1 MKKSIAI
8 LMMLL
13 AAFSVF
19 TLASCGGDDSS
30 SSTTTATS
38 TTSTTTTASTTTAAA
53 APAAETSAPAQE
65 SSGPATSGSAL
76 MVGMVTDSGTIDDRS
91 FNQGTWEGLQ
101 KAAQELG
108 LQCTY
113 LQPNGTTTGDYTT
126 AIYDL
131 YDQGYRL
138 IACPGYLFED
148 AVKEVQA
155 ECPDLKIILI
165 DSTLGDQVGP
175 NTVTISYNE
184 HESGFLAGVATAVE
198 LIDGSVGFV
207 GGIEIPAVQKF
218 NWGFQQGVAFAN
230 ENYGTTIEMDSSN
243 FVYSGSFADLALG
256 TQLAAGMYDKGV
268 DAIFAAA
275 GGTGVGVINEART
288 RRLSGENVW
297 AIGVDV
303 DQYTVGDMG
312 NGESCILTSAMKYID
327 QTTYDLVYAAYNN
340 EFPGGENQT
349 LGAATASVGIPKT
362 NPNLSEETMAVVA
375 EVEQMVINGEI
386 TVQRTSDGLIP

>member
-65 SSGPATSGSAL
+65 PSGPATSGSSL

-101 KAAQELG
+101 TAAQELG

-218 NWGFQQGVAFAN
+218 NWGFQQGVAYAN
-230 ENYGTTIEMDSSN
+230 ANLGTSVNMDASN
-243 FVYSGSFADLALG
+243 FVYQGSFADLAG
-256 TQLAAGMYDKGV
+256 GQQLAMAMYDKGV
-268 DAIFAAA
+268 KAIFAAA
-275 GGTGVGVINEART
+275 GGTGVGVINEAKN
-288 RRLSGENVW
+288 RRLAGQDVW
-297 AIGVDV
+297 AVGVDV
-303 DQYTVGDMG
+303 DQYSVGDMG
-312 NGESCILTSAMKYID
+312 NGESCVLTSAMKDVAGVAYD
-327 QTTYDLVYAAYNN
+327 QAIAAANGT
-340 EFPGGENQT
+340 FKGGVHLN
-349 LGAATASVGIPKT
+349 LGVAEGRAGIPAS
-362 NPNLSEETMAVVA
+362 NPNLTPEIEAQVA
-375 EVEQMVINGEI
+375 EVAKLIADGSIVIQD
-386 TVQRTSDGLIP
+386 TADGLIP